1 MTRSWLVACATLVCS
16 CSVLVDPDGAR
27 LDRFST
33 AVDSG
38 GVDRADDVPAPDV
51 ETRDAP
57 DVATADV
64 VTADATD
71 VPIADVTDVPAVDV
85 PDAPAVDAP
94 DVPAVDVPGTDVPTV
109 DVPTVDVPTSRCA
122 TSCDDG
128 VECTVDS
135 CDEASATCAHRV
147 DDSICGPRERCDATM
162 DCVRV
167 DCVGDADCQDD
178 TLCNGRERCMANR
191 CVPGTAVECADA
203 VECTVDAC
211 DPATGTCSHTADTA
225 RCDDG
230 AFCNGAETCN
240 PASGCQT
247 GPAPTCNDG
256 VACTADRCD
265 ESMRRCVYTPNPSA
279 CSAPGPCV
287 TATCDPMMG
296 CRNTPIA
303 DYCTSF
309 CGGGAA
315 CDTTTGRCGTGTPRD
330 CSDGT
335 ACTTDRC
342 DPAAMMCRSTP
353 VDADGDGFPAAS
365 VGGATCAMGT
375 DCNDADPAINR
386 SATER
391 CNRVDDDCDGAVDED
406 GVCIVPG
413 EDCAR
418 AIALN
423 LTGSTTTLS
432 RSGTTLGSTS
442 DFTSSCSGA
451 GPDLV
456 YAVTL
461 PGDADLLIEAAPTGD
476 SDPVVSVRDTCGG
489 PELGCNDDATQRGND
504 ARVFL
509 RARSTAGG
517 TTRTVFVVVD
527 EAGSRGGAFTLRL
540 TRSTTIAPASCG
552 SRNLFNVTAGG
563 TVIGRTSTGNGS
575 HYSTCGGFG
584 NGEDVLFFNATSR
597 MAVNF
602 LLVTGN
608 QVAYIRQDQCAGI
621 QADQLAC
628 FTGSSRTTLNAG
640 STWIMIDATR
650 DSGEGFYIFRVQP

>member
-1 MTRSWLVACATLVCS
+1 MQRSWLVACATLLCS
-16 CSVLVDPDGAR
+16 CSVLVDPDNSR

-33 AVDSG
+33 VVDSG
-38 GVDRADDVPAPDV
+38 TTVDRPAPVDRADDVPAL
-51 ETRDAP
+51 
-57 DVATADV
+57 DV
-64 VTADATD
+64 VA
-71 VPIADVTDVPAVDV
+71 IDV
-85 PDAPAVDAP
+85 PDAPPVDVVTPDAP
-94 DVPAVDVPGTDVPTV
+94 DVPAPDVPAPDVVTADTP
-109 DVPTVDVPTSRCA
+109 DAPIGDVPTSRCT

-128 VECTVDS
+128 VECTADS
-135 CDEASATCAHRV
+135 CNEATATCVHRT
-147 DDSICGPRERCDATM
+147 DDTVCGARERCDATM

-167 DCVGDADCQDD
+167 DCTGDADCQDD

-191 CVPGTAVECADA
+191 CVPGTAVECGDA

-211 DPATGTCSHTADTA
+211 DPATGMCSHTADTA

-230 AFCNGAETCN
+230 TFCNGAETCN
-240 PASGCQT
+240 PTMGCQS
-247 GPAPTCNDG
+247 GAAPVCDDRIE
-256 VACTADRCD
+256 CTADRCD
-265 ESMRRCVYTPNPSA
+265 ETMRRCVYAPNPSA
-279 CSAPGPCV
+279 CAAPGPCV

-315 CDTTTGRCGTGTPRD
+315 CDTTTGRCGTGVPRD

-342 DPAAMMCRSTP
+342 DPTAMMCRSTP
-353 VDADGDGFPAAS
+353 VDADGDGFAAAA
-365 VGGATCAMGT
+365 VGGTTCPSGN

-391 CNRVDDDCDGAVDED
+391 CNMIDDDCDGAVDED

-413 EDCAR
+413 EDCAH
-418 AIALN
+418 AIALA
-423 LTGSTTTLS
+423 LTGTTTTLT
-432 RSGTTLGSTS
+432 RTGTTLGSTS

-461 PGDADLLIEAAPTGD
+461 PGDADLLIEATPTGG

-489 PELGCNDDATQRGND
+489 PELGCNDDATQRAND

-509 RARSTAGG
+509 RARPTSG
-517 TTRTVFVVVD
+517 TRTVFVVVD
-527 EAGSRGGAFTLRL
+527 EVGTRGGPFTLRL
-540 TRSTTIAPASCG
+540 SRSTAVAPATCNTSG
-552 SRNLFNVTAGG
+552 LFNVTAGG

-575 HYSTCGGFG
+575 HYATCGGFG
-584 NGEDVLFFNATSR
+584 NGEDVMFFNATSR

-608 QVAYIRQDQCAGI
+608 QVAYVRQNQCAGI
-621 QADQLAC
+621 QARQLAC
-628 FTGSSRTTLNAG
+628 FTGSSRTTLDAG
-640 STWIMIDATR
+640 STWIMVDATNN
-650 DSGEGFYIFRVQP
+650 SGEGFYIFRVQP

>member
-1 MTRSWLVACATLVCS
+1 MQRSWFVACATLLCS
-16 CSVLVDPDGAR
+16 CSVLVDPDNSR

-38 GVDRADDVPAPDV
+38 VTVDRPMPVDRADDVP
-51 ETRDAP
+51 TI
-57 DVATADV
+57 DV
-64 VTADATD
+64 VTADAPD
-71 VPIADVTDVPAVDV
+71 VTADVVTT
-85 PDAPAVDAP
+85 DAPDVRPPDVVTADAP
-94 DVPAVDVPGTDVPTV
+94 DVPVG
-109 DVPTVDVPTSRCA
+109 DVPTSRCA
-122 TSCDDG
+122 MSCNDG

-135 CDEASATCAHRV
+135 CDEASATCQHRT
-147 DDSICGPRERCDATM
+147 DDSICGARERCDATM

-167 DCVGDADCQDD
+167 DCTGDADCQDD
-178 TLCNGRERCMANR
+178 TLCNGRERCAANR
-191 CVPGTAVECADA
+191 CVPGTVVECGDA

-230 AFCNGAETCN
+230 AFCNGAETCS
-240 PASGCQT
+240 PTAGCQS
-247 GPAPTCNDG
+247 GPAPVCDDRID
-256 VACTADRCD
+256 CTADRCD
-265 ESMRRCVYTPNPSA
+265 ETMRRCVYAPNPSA
-279 CSAPGPCV
+279 CAAPGPCV
-287 TATCDPMMG
+287 TSTCDPTVG

-303 DYCTSF
+303 DYCSSF

-315 CDTTTGRCGTGTPRD
+315 CDTTTGRCGTGVPRD

-335 ACTTDRC
+335 ACTADRC

-353 VDADGDGFPAAS
+353 VDADGDGFAAAV
-365 VGGATCAMGT
+365 VGGTMCPAGN

-391 CNRVDDDCDGAVDED
+391 CNMVDDDCDGAVDED

-413 EDCAR
+413 EDCAH

-423 LTGSTTTLS
+423 LTGTTTALS
-432 RSGTTLGSTS
+432 RTGTTLGSTS

-476 SDPVVSVRDTCGG
+476 SDPVVSVRDTCAGA
-489 PELGCNDDATQRGND
+489 ELGCNDDATQRGND
-504 ARVFL
+504 GRVFL
-509 RARSTAGG
+509 RARPTTGA
-517 TTRTVFVVVD
+517 TRTVFVVVD
-527 EAGSRGGAFTLRL
+527 EVGTRGGPFTLRL
-540 TRSTTIAPASCG
+540 TRSAAIAPASC
-552 SRNLFNVTAGG
+552 STRNLFNVSAGG
-563 TVIGRTSTGNGS
+563 TVIGRTTTGLGT
-575 HYSTCGGFG
+575 HAGTCGGLLL
-584 NGEDVLFFNATSR
+584 GEDVMYFNATSR

-608 QVAYIRQDQCAGI
+608 QVAYIRQDQCAGR
-621 QADQLAC
+621 QSDELAC
-628 FTGSSRTTLNAG
+628 FTGSSRTTLDAG
-640 STWIMIDATR
+640 STWIFVDAAR